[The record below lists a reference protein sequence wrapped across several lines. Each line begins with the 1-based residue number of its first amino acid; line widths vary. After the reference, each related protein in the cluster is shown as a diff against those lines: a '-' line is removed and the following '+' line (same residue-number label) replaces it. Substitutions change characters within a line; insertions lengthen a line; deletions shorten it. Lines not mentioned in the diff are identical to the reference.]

1 MYVQNYSNNSIQAN
15 KTPAFCLLLT
25 EKKQKTKGKI
35 EQRRG
40 KTKEYRRLFA
50 RRHVILTPCYIY
62 AYEFRYYSSDFRAKM
77 PRLSKRTPFGLQK
90 GSFCTAKGVLLH
102 SKRTTFGGQKDSF

>member
-15 KTPAFCLLLT
+15 KTPVFCLLLT

-40 KTKEYRRLFA
+40 KTKEHTHSNSHSLNIPKFLLVAPAAVQY
-50 RRHVILTPCYIY
+50 
-62 AYEFRYYSSDFRAKM
+62 
-77 PRLSKRTPFGLQK
+77 
-90 GSFCTAKGVLLH
+90 LH
-102 SKRTTFGGQKDSF
+102 S

>member
-1 MYVQNYSNNSIQAN
+1 MYVQNYCINSIQAN

-35 EQRRG
+35 EQQWG

-50 RRHVILTPCYIY
+50 RRHVMLTPYLI
-62 AYEFRYYSSDFRAKM
+62 ASESS
-77 PRLSKRTPFGLQK
+77 
-90 GSFCTAKGVLLH
+90 
-102 SKRTTFGGQKDSF
+102 

>member
-40 KTKEYRRLFA
+40 KTKEHRRLFA
-50 RRHVILTPCYIY
+50 RRGVMPIAYYIY
-62 AYEFRYYSSDFRAKM
+62 AY
-77 PRLSKRTPFGLQK
+77 T
-90 GSFCTAKGVLLH
+90 LLYICL
-102 SKRTTFGGQKDSF
+102 